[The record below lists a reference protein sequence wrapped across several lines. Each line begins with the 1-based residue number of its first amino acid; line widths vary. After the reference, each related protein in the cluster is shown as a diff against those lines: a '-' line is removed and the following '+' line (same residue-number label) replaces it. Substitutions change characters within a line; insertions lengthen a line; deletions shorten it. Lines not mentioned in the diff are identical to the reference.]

1 MCTFLCAN
9 TEYFVFTLSLVT
21 NPPSIFKYS
30 VGEYIF
36 YISSPVRAQSCSILQ
51 RQNILLITIPTSE
64 YTCVSKLCWLEQICK
79 TNITKIIHF
88 WSYFVSLTSSSF
100 KNVLCAHVWTQFFLN
115 WSTVC
120 RCNSPILPQST
131 ISICVSIW
139 MSSHLYETFGQIF
152 VIIWDKGWCGSM
164 LIENG
169 TPGLLI
175 LPVRAIFLAKTLHVL
190 LFLLLYFKTWCDL
203 NLDVVLGWT

>member
-9 TEYFVFTLSLVT
+9 TEYFGA
-21 NPPSIFKYS
+21 YCQ
-30 VGEYIF
+30 
-36 YISSPVRAQSCSILQ
+36 RSILQ
-51 RQNILLITIPTSE
+51 RQNIRLITIPTSE
-64 YTCVSKLCWLEQICK
+64 YTCVSKLCWLEQICN

-100 KNVLCAHVWTQFFLN
+100 KNVLCAHVWTVFLN
-115 WSTVC
+115 WSIVC
-120 RCNSPILPQST
+120 RFNSPFLPQST

-139 MSSHLYETFGQIF
+139 MSSHLYGTFGWIF